1 MREDGAHL
9 AVSFDEVACSW
20 DMTFKDTEGTDF
32 VVGQVWGRRGIEVWL
47 LDQMRRRMTFVETC
61 QAVRA
66 LAARWPQAHA
76 KFVEDKANGSAVINQ
91 LRRTV
96 AGLIAVEPDGSKV
109 ARASAVS
116 PFVEAGNVW
125 LPALE
130 IAPWIGDFIE
140 EHASFPAGAH
150 DDQVDAASQALN
162 RMLLNPLLT
171 GDLHFED
178 EADDDFSISP
188 Y

>member
-1 MREDGAHL
+1 M
-9 AVSFDEVACSW
+9 
-20 DMTFKDTEGTDF
+20 
-32 VVGQVWGRRGIEVWL
+32 
-47 LDQMRRRMTFVETC
+47 
-61 QAVRA
+61 
-66 LAARWPQAHA
+66 
-76 KFVEDKANGSAVINQ
+76 
-91 LRRTV
+91 
-96 AGLIAVEPDGSKV
+96 
-109 ARASAVS
+109 
-116 PFVEAGNVW
+116 W
-125 LPALE
+125 LPAPE
-130 IAPWIGDFIE
+130 IAPWVDAFIE